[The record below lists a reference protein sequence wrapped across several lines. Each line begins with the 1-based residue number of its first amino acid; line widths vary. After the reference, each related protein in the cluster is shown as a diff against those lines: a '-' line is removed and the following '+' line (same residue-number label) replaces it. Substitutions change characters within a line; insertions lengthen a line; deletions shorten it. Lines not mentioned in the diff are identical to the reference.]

1 MRNNVYHN
9 AIQKYYKMIYRKVA
23 LEMTK
28 RDVSILVRLTENEK
42 ATLER
47 KAEIADESL
56 SSFVRKIALGYK
68 IIPPKEIGIVQG
80 NQLDMF
86 SGKRDELESLQ
97 RRNDEQEKIIQAYLS
112 CMNEDGTFFDLNKAK
127 DITRQVKAGRE

>member
-1 MRNNVYHN
+1 
-9 AIQKYYKMIYRKVA
+9 
-23 LEMTK
+23 MTK
-28 RDVSILVRLTENEK
+28 RDVSILVRLTDNEK

-80 NQLDMF
+80 DQLDMF
-86 SGKRDELESLQ
+86 SEKRDELEDLR
-97 RRNDEQEKIIQAYLS
+97 RRNAEQEKIIQAYLS
-112 CMNEDGTFFDLNKAK
+112 CMNEDDTFFDLNKAK
-127 DITRQVKAGRE
+127 DITRRVKASRE